1 MDAALHRDVLS
12 SNTRGND
19 ENRRNQQAIRKS
31 ENHQKNCLR
40 IRGRPCRAGDRALSR
55 AAGIP
60 ILIQSLALPACACSG
75 RSAMR
80 SSNEGRWCQTA
91 RCALAALNATVFNM
105 AQTRIITRLAAGFG
119 VVLAMLVTLSVVGL
133 AGMTSIRSKL
143 DDIVLVHDAET
154 MRATNLR
161 GAVSGIAIAI
171 RNMAVMTNEGDV
183 AAEQS
188 AIKAQEAA
196 YTENYRALGR
206 LFEASPLTTVEE
218 RRLFAALRDEEAQTL
233 PLVEKEAMNWALAND
248 QDAALKIL
256 VNEVRPKQ
264 VAWLATLDQL
274 LALEQGRARDAA
286 DAAAATWSRLAVV
299 TVAAVVA
306 ALCAGVAAA
315 ILITRSILR
324 QLGADP
330 GEAQRLASEIAG
342 GNLVVTV
349 ALRPNDSRSL
359 MASLDSMRLQLLS
372 TIGQIKSSADSIAVG
387 AGEIAA
393 GNMDLSQRT
402 DEQAAALEQAAAS
415 MAELTSAVTQ
425 SSDDAAHASTI
436 AHAASKDAGRG
447 GELVGCV
454 VSTMEDIAGS
464 SARVAEIINVIEGI
478 AFQTN
483 ILALNAAVEA
493 ARAGAQGRG
502 FAVVEGEVRTLAQRT
517 ADAAKEVRTLVGESA
532 GHVEAGSRLVADAGE
547 SISGLVRSVHEL
559 TGIMSNIAT
568 ACAAQKSDIEH
579 VNRAVTEMD
588 EATQRNAALVE
599 QVAGAAQTLAGGA
612 AGLREAVAVFNVGG
626 AHSEARNVT
635 LRENGDGGS
644 SYNEASKELEGI
656 GSHRNLGL
664 QL

>member
-1 MDAALHRDVLS
+1 VIDGP
-12 SNTRGND
+12 TR
-19 ENRRNQQAIRKS
+19 
-31 ENHQKNCLR
+31 
-40 IRGRPCRAGDRALSR
+40 
-55 AAGIP
+55 
-60 ILIQSLALPACACSG
+60 
-75 RSAMR
+75 
-80 SSNEGRWCQTA
+80 
-91 RCALAALNATVFNM
+91 LAALDATVNTM
-105 AQTRIITRLAAGFG
+105 GQTRVITRLAAGFG
-119 VVLAMLVTLSVVGL
+119 VVLALLVALSVVGL
-133 AGMTSIRSKL
+133 AGMASIRSKL

-171 RNMAVMTNEGDV
+171 RNMAVMTNESDV
-183 AAEQS
+183 DAEQS
-188 AIKAQEAA
+188 AIKAQEASYA
-196 YTENYRALGR
+196 ENYRELGR
-206 LFEASPLTTVEE
+206 LFDASPLTTGQE

-248 QDAALKIL
+248 QDAALKVL

-264 VAWLATLDQL
+264 VAWLATLDEL
-274 LALEQGRARDAA
+274 LALEQGRAREAA

-315 ILITRSILR
+315 ILITRSILK

-342 GNLVVTV
+342 GNLAVSV

-359 MASLDSMRLQLLS
+359 MASLESMRLQLMS
-372 TIGQIKSSADSIAVG
+372 IVGQIKTSTESIAVR

-415 MAELTSAVTQ
+415 MAELTTAVTQ
-425 SSDDAAHASTI
+425 SSADAAHASTI
-436 AHAASKDAGRG
+436 AHAASEAAGRG
-447 GELVGCV
+447 GEVVGRV

-464 SARVAEIINVIEGI
+464 SARVAEIIDVIEGI

-493 ARAGAQGRG
+493 ARAGAEGRG
-502 FAVVEGEVRTLAQRT
+502 FAVVASEVRTLAQRT
-517 ADAAKEVRTLVGESA
+517 ADAAKEVRALVGESA
-532 GHVEAGSRLVADAGE
+532 GHVDAGSRLVADAGE

-568 ACAAQKSDIEH
+568 ACAAQKNDIEQ

-612 AGLREAVAVFNVGG
+612 ADLREAVAVFNVAG
-626 AHSEARNVT
+626 AHSEA
-635 LRENGDGGS
+635 S
-644 SYNEASKELEGI
+644 
-656 GSHRNLGL
+656 
-664 QL
+664 

>member
-1 MDAALHRDVLS
+1 MTDGP
-12 SNTRGND
+12 TR
-19 ENRRNQQAIRKS
+19 
-31 ENHQKNCLR
+31 
-40 IRGRPCRAGDRALSR
+40 
-55 AAGIP
+55 
-60 ILIQSLALPACACSG
+60 
-75 RSAMR
+75 
-80 SSNEGRWCQTA
+80 
-91 RCALAALNATVFNM
+91 LAALDATVNTM
-105 AQTRIITRLAAGFG
+105 GQTRVITRLAAGFG
-119 VVLAMLVTLSVVGL
+119 VVLAMLVALSVVGM
-133 AGMTSIRSKL
+133 AGMASIRSKL

-171 RNMAVMTNEGDV
+171 RNMAVMTNESDV
-183 AAEQS
+183 DAEQS
-188 AIKAQEAA
+188 AIKAQEASYA
-196 YTENYRALGR
+196 ENYRELGR
-206 LFEASPLTTVEE
+206 LFDASPLTTGQE

-248 QDAALKIL
+248 QDAALKVL

-264 VAWLATLDQL
+264 VAWLATLDEL
-274 LALEQGRARDAA
+274 LALEQGRAREAA

-315 ILITRSILR
+315 ILITRSILK

-342 GNLVVTV
+342 GNLAVSV

-359 MASLDSMRLQLLS
+359 MASLESMRLQLMS
-372 TIGQIKSSADSIAVG
+372 IVGQIKTSTESIAVR

-415 MAELTSAVTQ
+415 MAELTTAVTQ
-425 SSDDAAHASTI
+425 SSADAAHASTI
-436 AHAASKDAGRG
+436 AHAASEAAGRG
-447 GELVGCV
+447 GEVVGRV

-464 SARVAEIINVIEGI
+464 SARVAEIIDVIEGI

-493 ARAGAQGRG
+493 ARAGAEGRG
-502 FAVVEGEVRTLAQRT
+502 FAVVASEVRTLAQRT
-517 ADAAKEVRTLVGESA
+517 ADAAKEVRALVGESA
-532 GHVEAGSRLVADAGE
+532 GHVDAGSRLVADAGE

-568 ACAAQKSDIEH
+568 ACAAQKNDIEQ

-612 AGLREAVAVFNVGG
+612 ADLREAVAVFNVAG
-626 AHSEARNVT
+626 AHSEA
-635 LRENGDGGS
+635 S
-644 SYNEASKELEGI
+644 
-656 GSHRNLGL
+656 
-664 QL
+664 

>member
-1 MDAALHRDVLS
+1 M
-12 SNTRGND
+12 G
-19 ENRRNQQAIRKS
+19 
-31 ENHQKNCLR
+31 
-40 IRGRPCRAGDRALSR
+40 
-55 AAGIP
+55 
-60 ILIQSLALPACACSG
+60 
-75 RSAMR
+75 
-80 SSNEGRWCQTA
+80 
-91 RCALAALNATVFNM
+91 
-105 AQTRIITRLAAGFG
+105 QTRVITRLAAGFG
-119 VVLAMLVTLSVVGL
+119 VVLAMLVALSVVGM
-133 AGMTSIRSKL
+133 AGMASIRSKL

-171 RNMAVMTNEGDV
+171 RNMAVMTNESDV
-183 AAEQS
+183 DAEQS
-188 AIKAQEAA
+188 AIKAQEASYA
-196 YTENYRALGR
+196 ENYRELGR
-206 LFEASPLTTVEE
+206 LFDASPLTTGQE

-248 QDAALKIL
+248 QDAALKVL

-264 VAWLATLDQL
+264 VAWLATLDEL
-274 LALEQGRARDAA
+274 LALEQGRAREAA

-315 ILITRSILR
+315 ILITRSILK

-342 GNLVVTV
+342 GNLAVSV

-359 MASLDSMRLQLLS
+359 MASLESMRLQLMS
-372 TIGQIKSSADSIAVG
+372 IVGQIKTSTESIAVR

-393 GNMDLSQRT
+393 GNMDLSRRT

-415 MAELTSAVTQ
+415 MAELTTAVTQ
-425 SSDDAAHASTI
+425 SSADAAHASTI
-436 AHAASKDAGRG
+436 AHAASEAAGRG
-447 GELVGCV
+447 GEVVGRV

-464 SARVAEIINVIEGI
+464 SARVAEIIDVIEGI

-493 ARAGAQGRG
+493 ARAGAEGRG
-502 FAVVEGEVRTLAQRT
+502 FAVVASEVRTLAQRT
-517 ADAAKEVRTLVGESA
+517 ADAAKEVRALVGESA
-532 GHVEAGSRLVADAGE
+532 GHVDAGSRLVADAGE

-568 ACAAQKSDIEH
+568 ACAAQKNDIEQ

-612 AGLREAVAVFNVGG
+612 ADLREAVAVFNVAG
-626 AHSEARNVT
+626 AHSEA
-635 LRENGDGGS
+635 S
-644 SYNEASKELEGI
+644 
-656 GSHRNLGL
+656 
-664 QL
+664 